1 MKLHYDSEVDALYL
15 RLNNAKVIESEEVQP
30 GVILDFDD
38 EDRVVGVE
46 ILHVKRT
53 LPDADLKRMQME
65 MA

>member
-46 ILHVKRT
+46 ILHVIRT